1 MDSIEDNQKIGEFR
15 KLLKNIKQ
23 TILNKLTYSTQN
35 TSALNKVE
43 HRLIQFYTVLKPAV
57 FHGTP
62 VKIKEIQE
70 LFDDVL
76 NTNKF
81 PRSSY
86 YQNQLEYYLHR
97 DFIEYPFT
105 IDEDDIDEDMKYKSY
120 GEPIIIENNMSLTDS
135 NE

>member
-1 MDSIEDNQKIGEFR
+1 MESPEDNQKIGEFR

-35 TSALNKVE
+35 TGALNKVE

-57 FHGTP
+57 YQGLP

-76 NTNKF
+76 NTNKY

-86 YQNQLEYYLHR
+86 YQNQLQYYLYR

-105 IDEDDIDEDMKYKSY
+105 IDEDEIDLEMKPRHY
-120 GEPIIIENNMSLTDS
+120 GEPIIIENNISLTDS